1 MPVIIFSVLAILG
14 STVFSAPAKAD
25 VWCDI
30 MSENPSISQAENM
43 IAATAI
49 AAQKQG
55 ADYRTVGRLLAE
67 DIVNNCPQYSNIVLN
82 AAQNIGG

>member
-1 MPVIIFSVLAILG
+1 MPVIIAVVLAIVG
-14 STVFSAPAKAD
+14 GFFKPAAAHAD

-55 ADYRTVGRLLAE
+55 ADYRTVGRMLAE